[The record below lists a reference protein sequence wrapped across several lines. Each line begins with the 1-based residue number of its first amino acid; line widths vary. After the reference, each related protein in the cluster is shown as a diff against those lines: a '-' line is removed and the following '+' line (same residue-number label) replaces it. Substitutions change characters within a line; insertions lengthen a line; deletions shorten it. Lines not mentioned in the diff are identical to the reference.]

1 MQTLGRKTTQSP
13 PGKSCQVQAH
23 SINFSTTPNVPC
35 NKQATLGEWGCE
47 PHSGWASLVLFVI
60 CAGWGGGRVISR
72 PCCADVLRISMGT
85 RTIRKGSCL
94 LCKESLVPLVWG
106 HTAAPP
112 AQGVPSLAASGTP
125 SRKTNQGLR
134 RSALTAQP

>member
-35 NKQATLGEWGCE
+35 NKQATLGKWGCE

-72 PCCADVLRISMGT
+72 PCCADVLRSPWEPGPSGRGCACSAKRAWCLWSGATQQLPLPRGCPAWLLQALPAEKPT
-85 RTIRKGSCL
+85 RD
-94 LCKESLVPLVWG
+94 
-106 HTAAPP
+106 
-112 AQGVPSLAASGTP
+112 SGD
-125 SRKTNQGLR
+125 QH
-134 RSALTAQP
+134 